1 MSRSRI
7 RPAEWIVCEQSS
19 RWASALRRALE
30 SGDTPHRLRELRHL
44 AELDAELAA
53 RPRALA
59 AMEVDRGN
67 FARLLAWLP
76 AARERHV
83 RARYVVLLDRSLAD
97 DLEVVCDAFVEAGA
111 QAIATSPRRLYT
123 VVALGTRHAD
133 TARIIEEN
141 APLTAQVWE
150 SLPWQAG

>member
-67 FARLLAWLP
+67 FAQLLAWLP

-97 DLEVVCDAFVEAGA
+97 DLEVVCDALVEAGA
-111 QAIATSPRRLYT
+111 QATATSPRRLDA
-123 VVALGTRHAD
+123 VVALGTRHAR
-133 TARIIEEN
+133 TNGRIDEN
-141 APLTAQVWE
+141 ASFVDQVRA